1 MKEVTV
7 VVKNNNEEVVGG
19 SWAFSENWS
28 WLYTSG
34 SSVASKLVQN
44 HDLGL
49 GARILWED
57 ET

>member
-1 MKEVTV
+1 MKKLTDLVE
-7 VVKNNNEEVVGG
+7 NNIEEVVGG
-19 SWAFSENWS
+19 SWAFSVDWS

-34 SSVASKLVQN
+34 TSVARNLVQN
-44 HDLGL
+44 HDRDL